1 MSESDLSSQPD
12 ASAEPTIELP
22 QPWVAVAAGNDPL
35 PWAAPP
41 PPPPARA
48 ATFAPPPAAPIM
60 AATPIEPWLA
70 PPPIAAAPTRR
81 RRWPVSAQL
90 LVLVSVVAASAVF
103 GYTTYR
109 TVAGVE
115 MSPHGWSEVS
125 AWSWGILAGAVATLV
140 VAVVT
145 VVALIRT
152 QSSRLIAVISLIVA
166 LFGPPIALYAGGRLG
181 FDIAAATLSTDIAS
195 FAADGAAGMLLT
207 WLMQLIGE

>member
-1 MSESDLSSQPD
+1 MSGSNFSSQPD
-12 ASAEPTIELP
+12 GSAEPTVELP
-22 QPWVAVAAGNDPL
+22 WSPVAAPTNTSA
-35 PWAAPP
+35 WATPAPP
-41 PPPPARA
+41 PVPA
-48 ATFAPPPAAPIM
+48 ATVTPPPAAPIL
-60 AATPIEPWLA
+60 AATPIEPWPA
-70 PPPIAAAPTRR
+70 PPPTAAAAARR
-81 RRWPVSAQL
+81 RRWPVPAQL

-115 MSPHGWSEVS
+115 LSAHGWSEVS

-140 VAVVT
+140 AAVVT

-166 LFGPPIALYAGGRLG
+166 IFLPPIALYAGGRLG
-181 FDIAAATLSTDIAS
+181 FDIAAATLSTDIVS
-195 FAADGAAGMLLT
+195 FTTDGAAGMLLT